1 MILALNIDI
10 NNLLY
15 TCLYLSFFILSYFVI
30 LSSRLENLF
39 KQGQTWQIKAAQIL
53 LALIC
58 SYFLTSGIMSL
69 INSTQF

>member
-1 MILALNIDI
+1 MFLFSIDL
-10 NNLLY
+10 NNLIY
-15 TCLYLSFFILSYFVI
+15 TCLYLAFFIICYYVI
-30 LSSRLENLF
+30 LASRLENLF